1 MTARWS
7 DLFERGA
14 EHDVDLEDVRE
25 TYDAQAEATDE

>member
-14 EHDVDLEDVRE
+14 EHDVDLEKVRE
-25 TYDAQAEATDE
+25 AYDAQMEGDDE